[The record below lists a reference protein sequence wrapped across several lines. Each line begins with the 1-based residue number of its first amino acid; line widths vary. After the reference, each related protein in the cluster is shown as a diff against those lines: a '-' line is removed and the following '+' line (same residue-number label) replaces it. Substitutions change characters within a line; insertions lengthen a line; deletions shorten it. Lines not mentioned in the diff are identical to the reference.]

1 MPHVVYDS
9 SCAACN
15 AFRRWIAMRD
25 QAGKLVFVGNRTDE
39 AKALLPSLTDEQRA
53 ATLHWLSGSGD
64 HHQGARAVFSTV
76 ASTGGLLGVASAV
89 LTRPPLYA
97 LFEPAYRLFAKHRSR
112 LARFFRE

>member
-1 MPHVVYDS
+1 MPYVVYDS
-9 SCAACN
+9 SCAVCN
-15 AFRRWIAMRD
+15 AFRRWILRRD
-25 QAGKLVFVGNRTDE
+25 RRGKLVFVGNRTDE

-76 ASTGGLLGVASAV
+76 ASTGGFLGIASAV
-89 LTRPPLYA
+89 LARPPLYV
-97 LFEPAYRLFAKHRSR
+97 LSEPAYRLFAKHRSQ